1 MRRKARDQRERN
13 LAIRWI
19 DGPVLVEAGAGTGKT
34 ELMVDRVLH
43 LVRSEGVPIE
53 GIVAITF
60 TIKAAAELRGRIR
73 AALAKGVNDP
83 DGPGRPGGEDDT
95 GENAPPRDDAGR
107 ARLRTALD
115 NIDRAPISTIH
126 SFALRLL
133 QERPIEAGL
142 RPGAGDVDPAAFE
155 DLRDRVWTEWLRD
168 SLVEGDPAVELFLEL
183 GFTKNH
189 LESVRDALLDFP
201 ELRGGFPRSGNRTPE
216 EILKGIRGAFEKWR
230 KLADANCLDTSDKAY
245 AQLDDISGWV
255 DGLPASSLPALMN
268 ALWSPAVPLDKRVG
282 GPKAWGGRE
291 GLKAFREGY
300 GAFIDA
306 ARSLAGHEVLAG
318 VAESLSS
325 FADILAARA
334 REEGILNFAGILDH
348 AARLVRG
355 SGEVRDYFRGRFRH
369 FLVDEFQ
376 DTDPLQ
382 AELIF
387 RLAGGDGGEE
397 DWRKIRF
404 PGGGVFVVGDPK
416 QSIYR
421 FRRADIAIY
430 HGVKKLIEGAPGG
443 KVIQITE
450 NFRSAPGVIGWVNEI
465 FGRLIRERG
474 SIQPGYENLG
484 AHREEEGTRVRL
496 ITGGDVE
503 ERMSAADLRRLEAA
517 RAANEINKLVD
528 EKIVVHPKG
537 EKPRAVRYG
546 DIVLLSRTRGA
557 FQDFEE
563 ALGRLG
569 IPAAPD
575 GGSGYYTAI
584 EVAAAGAVLWA
595 VAHPGDPLAMTA
607 ALRSPL
613 YGFSD
618 VDLARWRLYG
628 EDEKD
633 LSEYPAEMDEAAAEI
648 RAMHDERGE
657 MSARALLA
665 KIFEKTQ
672 AFELFLSSYNGERRA
687 ANLLK
692 LLDIAFEYEG
702 GGARGVDE
710 FAIHLSRQLAL
721 GTEAKEPEEAAA
733 GDEERVRMMTIHGS
747 KGLEFPMVIL
757 ADLGGVPQTDEMTR
771 IADRESGRVHLKIG
785 PRARALTS
793 AGYAGARAGE
803 AEIQEAERRR
813 LLYVAA
819 TRARDW
825 LVLSSAAAKK
835 GNLWEILEAGGIGEM
850 GTNGGAAGLMVE
862 DEAGSAEE
870 IPEPEAIRLPENA
883 FEGGGAENQAAR
895 RRREDARERLGR
907 LLAPGERVRPL
918 SPSALPEISRAGAGE
933 AIEDDEGGNGRYGI
947 SDLEAG
953 DEPGGRDFGT
963 LVHALLARMEN
974 YGEAAADRLAEPAR
988 EQARELKLAEKE
1000 AEAALG
1006 MIRGAMGM
1014 EIFRRAEA
1022 AERCWRELPVLMIE
1036 GGCLLRGVADLV
1048 FEEAGGLIV
1057 VDFKTDA
1064 VAAGETQKRAEHYR
1078 PQGTAYAMAL
1088 EGAAGLPVREVV
1100 FAFLRAGEAAQP
1112 SSDQAQPP
1120 SGQAQPPSGQAQP
1133 PSGLVTFGVDER
1145 AREVVRTASVEAAA
1159 RAE

>member
-1 MRRKARDQRERN
+1 MRREARDQRERD
-13 LAIRWI
+13 LAVRWV

-43 LVRSEGVPIE
+43 LVRSGVAPIE

-83 DGPGRPGGEDDT
+83 DGPGRAGGEDDA
-95 GENAPPRDDAGR
+95 GDADAGR
-107 ARLRTALD
+107 ARLREALD

-133 QERPIEAGL
+133 QGRPIEAGL

-168 SLVEGDPAVELFLEL
+168 RLVERDPAAELFLEL
-183 GFTKNH
+183 GFTGKN

-201 ELRGGFPRSGNRTPE
+201 ELRGGFLRSGNRMTE
-216 EILKGIRGAFEKWR
+216 EILKEIRGAFERWR
-230 KLADANCLDTSDKAY
+230 DIADANCLDTLDRAY

-255 DGLPASSLPALMN
+255 DGLPASSVGDLME

-282 GPKAWGGRE
+282 GAKAWGGRE
-291 GLKAFREGY
+291 CLRAFREGY
-300 GAFIDA
+300 GEFLET
-306 ARSLAGHEVLAG
+306 ARSIAGHDVLAG
-318 VAESLSS
+318 VAASLSK

-355 SGEVRDYFRGRFRH
+355 NGEVRAHFRERFRH

-387 RLAGGDGGEE
+387 RLAGRDGGEE
-397 DWRKIRF
+397 DWRKIGL

-430 HGVKKLIEGAPGG
+430 HSVKKLIEGAPEG
-443 KVIQITE
+443 KVIHITE
-450 NFRSAPGVIGWVNEI
+450 NFRSVPGVIEWVNEI

-474 SIQPGYENLG
+474 SIQPGYEKLV
-484 AHREEEGTRVRL
+484 AHREEKGPRVRL
-496 ITGGDVE
+496 LACLEDE
-503 ERMSAADLRRLEAA
+503 KKKSAAELRRMEAA
-517 RAANEINKLVD
+517 RAANEIKKLVD
-528 EKIVVHPKG
+528 EKVLVHPKG
-537 EKPRAVRYG
+537 GEHPRPVRYG
-546 DIVLLSRTRGA
+546 DIVLLSRTRVA
-557 FQDFEE
+557 FHDFEE

-575 GGSGYYTAI
+575 GGSGYYAAI

-595 VAHPGDPLAMTA
+595 VVHPGDPLAMAA

-618 VDLARWRLYG
+618 VDLARWLLYG

-633 LSEYPAEMDEAAAEI
+633 LPEYPADMDAAAAEI
-648 RAMHDERGE
+648 RAMHDERGQ

-665 KIFEKTQ
+665 EIFERTQ
-672 AFELFLSSYNGERRA
+672 AFELFLSSFNSERRA

-692 LLDIAFEYEG
+692 LLDIAFEFEG

-710 FAIHLSRQLAL
+710 FAVHLSRQLAL
-721 GTEAKEPEEAAA
+721 GAEAKEPEEAAA
-733 GDEERVRMMTIHGS
+733 GDGERVRMMTIHGS
-747 KGLEFPMVIL
+747 KGLEFPVVIL
-757 ADLGGVPQTDEMTR
+757 SDLGSALRADEMTR

-785 PRARALTS
+785 PSGRALTS
-793 AGYAGARAGE
+793 VGYAGARAGE
-803 AEIQEAERRR
+803 AEIHEAERRR

-850 GTNGGAAGLMVE
+850 GTNGEDPGLMVE

-870 IPEPEAIRLPENA
+870 ISEPEAIRLPENA
-883 FEGGGAENQAAR
+883 FEGGEAEFQAAR

-918 SPSALPEISRAGAGE
+918 SPSALPEIARAGAGE
-933 AIEDDEGGNGRYGI
+933 AIEDDEGGAGRYGI

-953 DEPGGRDFGT
+953 GEPGGREFGA
-963 LVHALLARMEN
+963 LVHALLARMES
-974 YGEAAADRLAEPAR
+974 YGEAAADPLAEPAR
-988 EQARELKLAEKE
+988 ELARELKLDEKE
-1000 AEAALG
+1000 AEAALK

-1014 EIFRRAEA
+1014 EIFSRAEA
-1022 AERCWRELPVLMIE
+1022 AERSWRELPVLMIE
-1036 GGCLLRGVADLV
+1036 GGRLLRGVADLV

-1100 FAFLRAGEAAQP
+1100 FAFLRAGEA
-1112 SSDQAQPP
+1112 
-1120 SGQAQPPSGQAQP
+1120 GQP

-1145 AREVVRTASVEAAA
+1145 AREVVRTALVGAAA
-1159 RAE
+1159 KAEAD